1 MARWRPMA
9 MTDLAVVDSIANAVH
24 VNYPEDPG
32 VFANRLALFAPG
44 CLMAEEGGLI
54 LGYCISHPGTIGEPP
69 PLDTVLDAL
78 PAAADCLYIHDVAL
92 LPAARGR
99 HLGVALARLLEE
111 VARAH
116 GFDRLSLTAVN
127 NSDGFWASLGYTP
140 QPCARL
146 ASYGDA
152 TYRVKRLDAKLKPA

>member
-1 MARWRPMA
+1 MALWRPMRPA
-9 MTDLAVVDSIANAVH
+9 DLADVVAVADVVH
-24 VNYPEDPG
+24 LNYPEDPA

-44 CLMAEEGGLI
+44 CLMAEENGRT
-54 LGYCISHPGTIGEPP
+54 LGYCIAHPGTIGAPP
-69 PLDTVLDAL
+69 PLDTVLAAL

-116 GFDRLSLTAVN
+116 GFARMALTAVN
-127 NSDGFWASLGYTP
+127 NSDGFWGALGYEP
-140 QPCARL
+140 QPCASL
-146 ASYGDA
+146 ASYGAA
-152 TYRVKRLDAKLKPA
+152 TYRVKAL